1 MRRARRE
8 RASRRC
14 ARVTLDA
21 CASGRSTS
29 SLATVLTFISWV
41 ALVVGGV
48 LCLLN
53 FYLSWLRYPLH
64 RLRRRSKE
72 SYHSASGA
80 PLVGS
85 LLVAL
90 SMFVLRSVTAV
101 VPVAIA
107 LIVID
112 TGGIHW
118 LLGGQICRAWRAK
131 STGANNHWRGP

>member
-1 MRRARRE
+1 M
-8 RASRRC
+8 
-14 ARVTLDA
+14 
-21 CASGRSTS
+21 
-29 SLATVLTFISWV
+29 LTFISWV
-41 ALVVGGV
+41 ALLVGGV

-72 SYHSASGA
+72 SYHFASGA

-90 SMFVLRSVTAV
+90 SVFGLRSITAV

-107 LIVID
+107 LIVMD

-118 LLGGQICRAWRAK
+118 LLGGQIYHAWRANK
-131 STGANNHWRGP
+131 HGG

>member
-1 MRRARRE
+1 MVWRGGRWRRL
-8 RASRRC
+8 C
-14 ARVTLDA
+14 ARA
-21 CASGRSTS
+21 ARPAWSCGPSTS
-29 SLATVLTFISWV
+29 PLAAVLTFISWV
-41 ALVVGGV
+41 AFVVGGV
-48 LCLLN
+48 LCVLN

-72 SYHSASGA
+72 SYHSTSGA

-90 SMFVLRSVTAV
+90 SMFGLRSVTAV

-118 LLGGQICRAWRAK
+118 LLGGQIYHAWRAQK
-131 STGANNHWRGP
+131 HGG

>member
-1 MRRARRE
+1 MCA
-8 RASRRC
+8 RC
-14 ARVTLDA
+14 ARLA
-21 CASGRSTS
+21 FLRGPSTS
-29 SLATVLTFISWV
+29 PLATVLTFISWV

-53 FYLSWLRYPLH
+53 FYLSWVRYPLH

-90 SMFVLRSVTAV
+90 SMLGLRSVTAV

-118 LLGGQICRAWRAK
+118 LLGGQIYHAWRAK
-131 STGANNHWRGP
+131 STAANNHWRGP

>member
-1 MRRARRE
+1 MWLGAAGAGRLCAGV
-8 RASRRC
+8 ASQ
-14 ARVTLDA
+14 APPV
-21 CASGRSTS
+21 GRSIS
-29 SLATVLTFISWV
+29 PLATVLTFISWV
-41 ALVVGGV
+41 ALVVGGA

-72 SYHSASGA
+72 SYHSTSGA

-90 SMFVLRSVTAV
+90 SMFGLRSVTAV

-118 LLGGQICRAWRAK
+118 LLGSQIYHAWRAN
-131 STGANNHWRGP
+131 STAANNRWRGP